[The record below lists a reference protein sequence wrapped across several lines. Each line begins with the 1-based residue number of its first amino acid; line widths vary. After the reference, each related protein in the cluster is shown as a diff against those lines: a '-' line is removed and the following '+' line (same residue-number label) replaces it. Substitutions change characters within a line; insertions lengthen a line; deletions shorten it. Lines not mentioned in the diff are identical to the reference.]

1 METIK
6 FDFYTI
12 DELIGFLHKCTFDKK
27 ITPADFQDI
36 FKDIFV
42 RTPLPLFHREIDFI
56 VRCRPHLYGEKLPE
70 KLDDLSYP
78 PIIEK
83 IKLQRCNYS
92 KQQVFYGSI
101 FPNSD
106 FTSTSFTAIVE
117 TIDETIKNESIIS
130 FKATLSKWLVKDK
143 LNLFILPFSKSSVEK
158 SKLIYEFK
166 DKYLSSLASNN
177 ISTKY
182 PFEEYLRLMYFI
194 SEMFI
199 QKSTKENYY
208 KLTSGFFNYISK
220 LEGKNSGLIYPS
232 ANTEGAGLNIAI
244 PTIHIIEKNIKCE
257 GAMAYFIERN
267 PENVKEISIGYIPPY
282 VYIDDNGEFIGKL
295 SH

>member
-12 DELIGFLHKCTFDKK
+12 DELIGFLYKCTFDKK
-27 ITPADFQDI
+27 ITPVDFEDI

-42 RTPLPLFHREIDFI
+42 RTPLPIFTEEIDFI
-56 VRCRPHLYGEKLPE
+56 VRCRPLFIGEYPPE
-70 KLDDLSYP
+70 TVIDLSYP
-78 PIIEK
+78 PITNK

-92 KQQVFYGSI
+92 EQQVFYGSI
-101 FPNSD
+101 FSESS
-106 FTSTSFTAIVE
+106 FTSTSFTAIQE
-117 TIDETIKNESIIS
+117 TIEETIKDEAIIN
-130 FKATLSKWLVKDK
+130 FKATLSKWLIIEKP
-143 LNLFILPFSKSSVEK
+143 NLFILPFSKNSIEK
-158 SKLIYEFK
+158 SKIINVYK
-166 DKYLSSLASNN
+166 DTYMNFLTSTKFN
-177 ISTKY
+177 TKY
-182 PFEEYLRLMYFI
+182 PFEEYLRLMFFI

-199 QKSTKENYY
+199 QKSRKENFY

-220 LEGKNSGLIYPS
+220 LEGKRSGLIYPS

-244 PTIHIIEKNIKCE
+244 PISHITERKIKCE
-257 GAMAYFIERN
+257 GAMAYFIDRN

-282 VYIDDNGEFIGKL
+282 IYIDDNGEFIGKL